1 MAAPLRYAML
11 PAVATR
17 NGLVSEVPQPPTTVC
32 FLLISNFSMLSVTAA
47 IEPLRVANRLSGKT
61 FYRWQFISHDGGPVV
76 ASNGISV
83 QVDASLAEPPPADY
97 LFVCAGLDTDPPY
110 RARLHTALSSYRR
123 QGTRLGSISA
133 GTFILARTG
142 LLEDVACTV
151 HWEFRPAFEQE
162 FPFLNCSSQLYVI
175 DKNIYTVSGGLAG
188 LDLMLHLI
196 SVDHG
201 PTLGR
206 AIANQFQMDRVRSS
220 TAVQRPGALALL
232 DASPAILQKAVGLM
246 FLHIEDP
253 LNTRNLSERVGISI
267 RNLERL
273 FRKHL
278 GEPPARFYMKLRLE
292 KARDLLLHSNLSVLE
307 IAISTGF
314 TSSSYFASC
323 YIKHYGERPS
333 RHRTE

>member
-1 MAAPLRYAML
+1 VILLGNHGTAAKTRDLLL
-11 PAVATR
+11 PEDVQR
-17 NGLVSEVPQPPTTVC
+17 PTTVC

-47 IEPLRVANRLSGKT
+47 IEPLRVANRLSGKSY
-61 FYRWQFISHDGGPVV
+61 YRWRFISHDGKPVV
-76 ASNGISV
+76 ASNDISV
-83 QVDASLAEPPPADY
+83 QVDASLADPPPADY

-110 RARLHTALSSYRR
+110 RARLNTALHSYRR

-133 GTFILARTG
+133 GTFILARAG
-142 LLEDVACTV
+142 LLDDVSCTV
-151 HWEFRPAFEQE
+151 HWEFRPALEQE
-162 FPFLNCSSQLYVI
+162 FPFLDCSSQLYVI

-196 SVDHG
+196 SLDHS
-201 PTLGR
+201 PALSR

-220 TAVQRPGALALL
+220 ASEQRPGALALL
-232 DASPAILQKAVGLM
+232 DAMPAILQKAVGLM
-246 FLHIEDP
+246 FLNVEDP
-253 LNTRNLSERVGISI
+253 LSTRELSERVGVSI

-273 FRKHL
+273 FLKHL
-278 GEPPARFYMKLRLE
+278 GQPPARFYMKLRLE